1 MRQSFYIYILFL
13 FFWFFYTASNNPDI
27 NEINKNIQKNEAQK
41 SDIDKQRAN
50 LNLKLS
56 TLGQNI
62 SNNVK
67 KIKQLDLEIQSLSK
81 NIEDNKD
88 QNKTQEAKLQMLEN
102 QLAILNESLEISQT
116 ELSKLILQYTT
127 IAYVLDD
134 EEVLSMDDIV
144 AREAFKILKKQTISN
159 IKNIEKQQNM
169 ILKQIND
176 TNSSIKEVTQIITT
190 QENRHQDLQTMIS
203 KQKILVDNMRNE
215 MQVYNQRLKAIDM
228 QKKELDKLL
237 GQLNILKKN
246 TQEEIKKRKEQE
258 RLAKL
263 EKERL
268 AKLEKERKKK
278 IEQEHKKAE
287 LAKAEAERKAKEEAE
302 KIAKTDTKKAEQFL
316 GQQHKAI
323 KQKYDAAIS
332 SSNATSAIDSFEE
345 LKRVDSVYQRPETAK
360 YTGKKAGSPLDSY
373 TIEQAFG
380 DYIDP
385 AYKIKIFNNGVVL
398 KSKKEDSQVYSIM
411 DGKVIYAQ
419 EMAGLKKVVVI
430 EHANSMHSIY
440 SMLDKVAPTL
450 KKGFVIKQ
458 GYVIGRINDRLNL
471 EIVQSGK
478 HINPIEVISKK

>member
-1 MRQSFYIYILFL
+1 MKQYRFYILL
-13 FFWFFYTASNNPDI
+13 FFYGFFYICAKNPDL
-27 NEINKNIQKNEAQK
+27 NEINKNIQKNEVQK
-41 SDIDKQRAN
+41 SNIDKQRAN

-62 SNNVK
+62 SNNIK
-67 KIKQLDLEIQSLSK
+67 NIKQLDSEIQKLSK

-88 QNKTQEAKLQMLEN
+88 QNRSQEAKLQTLQN
-102 QLAILNESLEISQT
+102 QLAILNESLQSSQT
-116 ELSKLILQYTT
+116 HLSSLILQYTT

-134 EEVLSMDDIV
+134 EETLSMDDIV
-144 AREAFKILKKQTISN
+144 SREVFKILKKQTIN
-159 IKNIEKQQNM
+159 DIKNIERQQGA
-169 ILKQIND
+169 IQKQINE

-190 QENRHQDLQTMIS
+190 QETRHQDLQAMIA

-215 MQVYNQRLKAIDM
+215 VQVYNQRLKAIDT

-246 TQEEIKKRKEQE
+246 TQEEIRKKQEQE

-268 AKLEKERKKK
+268 AKLEQERKKK
-278 IEQEHKKAE
+278 LEQERKKAE
-287 LAKAEAERKAKEEAE
+287 LAKAEAEKKAKAEAE

-316 GQQHKAI
+316 GQQNKAI
-323 KQKYDAAIS
+323 KQKYEAAIS
-332 SSNATSAIDSFEE
+332 STDATSAINSFED
-345 LKRVDSVYQRPETAK
+345 LKRVDSVYQKPETAR
-360 YTGKKAGSPLDSY
+360 YAGKRAGSPLDSY
-373 TIEQAFG
+373 IIEQAFG

-398 KSKKEDSQVYSIM
+398 KSAKEDSKVYNIM

-440 SMLDKVAPTL
+440 SMLDKIAPTL
-450 KKGFVIKQ
+450 KKGFVVKR
-458 GYVIGRINDRLNL
+458 GYVIGRIADRLNL

-478 HINPIEVISKK
+478 HINPIEVIAKK

>member
-1 MRQSFYIYILFL
+1 MKQRLVHSFFL
-13 FFWFFYTASNNPDI
+13 FGMLFCSIVKSADL
-27 NEINKNIQKNEAQK
+27 NEINKNIQKSEAQK

-62 SNNVK
+62 NNNMQQ
-67 KIKQLDLEIQSLSK
+67 IKQLNTEIQNLAK

-88 QNKTQEAKLQMLEN
+88 QNRSQEAKLQSLEN
-102 QLAILNESLEISQT
+102 TLATLNDTLNDSQAK
-116 ELSKLILQYTT
+116 LANLILQYMT

-134 EEVLSMDDIV
+134 EEVLSLDDMV
-144 AREAFKILKKQTISN
+144 AREAFKILKKQTINN
-159 IKNIEKQQNM
+159 IANIEKQQSA
-169 ILKQIND
+169 IAKQIND
-176 TNSSIKEVTQIITT
+176 INSSIKEVTQIITT
-190 QENRHQDLQTMIS
+190 QETRHQDLQTMIA

-246 TQEEIKKRKEQE
+246 TQEEIRKKQEQE

-278 IEQEHKKAE
+278 IEAERKKAA
-287 LAKAEAERKAKEEAE
+287 LAKQAAEKKAKEEAE
-302 KIAKTDTKKAEQFL
+302 RIAKIDSKKAQQFL
-316 GQQHKAI
+316 GEQNKAI
-323 KQKYDAAIS
+323 QRKYDAALS
-332 SSNATSAIDSFEE
+332 SAEASNTINSFEE
-345 LKRVDSVYQRPETAK
+345 LKRVDSVYQRPETAR
-360 YTGKKAGSPLDSY
+360 YVGKRAGTPLDSY
-373 TIEQAFG
+373 VIEQAFG

-398 KSKKEDSQVYSIM
+398 KPKKNDAKVYNIM
-411 DGKVIYAQ
+411 DGKVIYAE
-419 EMAGLKKVVVI
+419 EMPGLKKVVVV
-430 EHANSMHSIY
+430 EHAHAMHTIY
-440 SMLDKVAPTL
+440 SMLDKIAPTL
-450 KKGFVIKQ
+450 KKGFIVKK

-471 EIVQSGK
+471 EIVQDGK
-478 HINPIEVISKK
+478 HINPVEVMAKP